1 MDWEQFGAAR
11 RSQSISLWLWH
22 FCFSA
27 VLGKGWFRKVF
38 LVEYRPLRKMVTLK
52 TMEKSE
58 LRDGDLTERRWFQDT
73 TNSICSTPEPLLQRS
88 SEGSQTPGLWTGGVL
103 E

>member
-58 LRDGDLTERRWFQDT
+58 LRDGDLTE
-73 TNSICSTPEPLLQRS
+73 SLM
-88 SEGSQTPGLWTGGVL
+88 SQKWVL
-103 E
+103 EAVSQEKMPIFDPAFQALVSGHYKQHL